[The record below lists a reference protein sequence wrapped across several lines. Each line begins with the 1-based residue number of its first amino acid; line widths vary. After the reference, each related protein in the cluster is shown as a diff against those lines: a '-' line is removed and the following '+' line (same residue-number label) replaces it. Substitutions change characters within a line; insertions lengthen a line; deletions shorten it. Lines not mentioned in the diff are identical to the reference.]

1 MACVGSG
8 AGNRAVLER
17 AIMTDDGEVPEVT
30 MWRVRRL
37 GSAWTVGDSAHRGRC
52 PGAAEGLWVSNGGPS
67 VRSDESYKGRG
78 PQITKRK
85 KSLCPSLGHKGT
97 LVTVGYL

>member
-1 MACVGSG
+1 MAGVGSG

-17 AIMTDDGEVPEVT
+17 AVMSDDGEVPEAT
-30 MWRVRRL
+30 TWGVRRL

-52 PGAAEGLWVSNGGPS
+52 AGVAGGLWVSSGGPS
-67 VRSDESYKGRG
+67 VRSDGSYKGRG

-85 KSLCPSLGHKGT
+85 NPCVHLWDIKG
-97 LVTVGYL
+97 LL